1 MYFWIGKTASKIWD
15 PQGFITLYE
24 GNSWEKCL
32 RRGIKSASKSCITV
46 GYQHTAI
53 FPYNLTL
60 LKPNPDPLSFCVPE
74 VVACLGEQTK
84 RMLEVSHVRLGS
96 SLINFGSFRFGPT
109 EYSHKSPR
117 QKNKAFLVVPEGT
130 LMESKLLFN
139 YAIQVAISLTDYY
152 FIFRCHP
159 IFSFSQIRP
168 HLDNNM
174 EIIQNIEISDNH
186 NMFDDIA
193 RSSILLY
200 RSSSIVLY
208 AILNGLK
215 PFYFCDDHNHHV
227 DPLFELNG
235 WREHVTS
242 VEEMEK
248 VLQRYEG
255 LTELQLSESWRK
267 AADYVS
273 KYIQPVE
280 DTSIDALLKRL
291 LWSST

>member
-1 MYFWIGKTASKIWD
+1 
-15 PQGFITLYE
+15 
-24 GNSWEKCL
+24 
-32 RRGIKSASKSCITV
+32 
-46 GYQHTAI
+46 
-53 FPYNLTL
+53 
-60 LKPNPDPLSFCVPE
+60 
-74 VVACLGEQTK
+74 
-84 RMLEVSHVRLGS
+84 
-96 SLINFGSFRFGPT
+96 
-109 EYSHKSPR
+109 
-117 QKNKAFLVVPEGT
+117 
-130 LMESKLLFN
+130 
-139 YAIQVAISLTDYY
+139 
-152 FIFRCHP
+152 
-159 IFSFSQIRP
+159 
-168 HLDNNM
+168 M